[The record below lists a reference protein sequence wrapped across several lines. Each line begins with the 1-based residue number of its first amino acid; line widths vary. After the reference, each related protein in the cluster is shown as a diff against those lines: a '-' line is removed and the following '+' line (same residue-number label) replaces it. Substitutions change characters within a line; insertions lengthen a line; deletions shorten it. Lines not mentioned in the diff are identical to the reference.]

1 MVYGYSNT
9 LPVPL
14 CPIRLSTSPPLA
26 REQDNTAR
34 AEQRG
39 KAAEKRTTELDEG
52 VAELRRTVHSE
63 ARPSSALS
71 EAQGFALRSCAWAS
85 KGGAWACERGSSVRT
100 LQDRPQALTPI
111 W

>member
-9 LPVPL
+9 LPVSL
-14 CPIRLSTSPPLA
+14 CLIRLSTGPPLA

-52 VAELRRTVHSE
+52 VAELRRIVHT
-63 ARPSSALS
+63 
-71 EAQGFALRSCAWAS
+71 
-85 KGGAWACERGSSVRT
+85 GAPPCNT
-100 LQDRPQALTPI
+100 LDGA
-111 W
+111 